1 MSAEKEKIRDRQR
14 CSKTKK
20 DGMPCTAFAVRD
32 GLCVGHLPESRE
44 ARRKG
49 GLGSSKQARLGR
61 LVPARLQPIFH
72 LLEKAM
78 AEVHDGTLDPKQA
91 QAMAS
96 LAGAMVRVLT
106 AGEMEARLRSLEERQ
121 QLQDSRRR

>member
-1 MSAEKEKIRDRQR
+1 MSVGTEKFRDRQR
-14 CSKTKK
+14 CTEIRK
-20 DGMPCTAFAVRD
+20 DGTPCTAFAVRD
-32 GLCVGHLPESRE
+32 GLCVGHLPESKE

-49 GLGSSKQARLGR
+49 GLSSSKQARLAK

-78 AEVHDGTLDPKQA
+78 TEVHDGKLDPKQA

-106 AGEMEARLRSLEERQ
+106 AGEMETRLRDVEGALKKGVSQ
-121 QLQDSRRR
+121 Q